1 MGGGI
6 THIPPEAKMTVKEA
20 VQQLVTELPDDVTWD
35 EIQYRIYLKQ
45 VVDESDAQ
53 IARGE
58 GIPQQ
63 EAEER
68 LAKWGE

>member
-1 MGGGI
+1 
-6 THIPPEAKMTVKEA
+6 MTVKEA
-20 VQQLVTELPDDVTWD
+20 VQQLVAGLPDNVTWD
-35 EIQYRIYLKQ
+35 EIQYRIYLRQ

-58 GIPQQ
+58 GIPQE

-68 LAKWGE
+68 LAQWLEIYHNAS